1 MLLGPGRHRSAVEG
15 CYIVG
20 CYIVGCYIVGCYIV
34 GCYIVGYK
42 KCSFYWHFR
51 KSSCRC
57 SQRWLQLTVTA
68 RSSWKAAMNTLQI
81 TSLSS
86 YLDSNYCPI
95 RTLRCSYTHLLS
107 NCLRLLVLFVWFG
120 LTGFLQLREFVLQ
133 ERLQQSPLQCGDDR
147 MTETYIHICIL
158 HILSY
163 DAHGWTCK
171 QVP

>member
-1 MLLGPGRHRSAVEG
+1 MLLGPGRHRSAVEGCYIVG

-57 SQRWLQLTVTA
+57 SQRWLQLTMTA

-95 RTLRCSYTHLLS
+95 RTLWYSYPPPVELPSTSCPVCLIRSYWLS
-107 NCLRLLVLFVWFG
+107 PTQRICP
-120 LTGFLQLREFVLQ
+120 TREITAV
-133 ERLQQSPLQCGDDR
+133 SIT
-147 MTETYIHICIL
+147 M
-158 HILSY
+158 
-163 DAHGWTCK
+163 W
-171 QVP
+171 